1 MRVAKVL
8 DGNQDA
14 AKLLAE
20 AVHQTITMDTNSKL
34 KENQSEVCIDDFG
47 IWIDPIGQPSYVVNI
62 NIFWLVLYVSNSRL
76 FVLAFVSYSM
86 FLIYYWIC

>member
-1 MRVAKVL
+1 MIFVRVAKVL

-47 IWIDPIGQPSYVVNI
+47 IWIDPIG
-62 NIFWLVLYVSNSRL
+62 
-76 FVLAFVSYSM
+76 
-86 FLIYYWIC
+86 

>member
-1 MRVAKVL
+1 MIFLSIAKVL

-20 AVHQTITMDTNSKL
+20 AVHQTITMDMDPKL

-62 NIFWLVLYVSNSRL
+62 NNFCCTFISVILVFFS
-76 FVLAFVSYSM
+76 
-86 FLIYYWIC
+86 